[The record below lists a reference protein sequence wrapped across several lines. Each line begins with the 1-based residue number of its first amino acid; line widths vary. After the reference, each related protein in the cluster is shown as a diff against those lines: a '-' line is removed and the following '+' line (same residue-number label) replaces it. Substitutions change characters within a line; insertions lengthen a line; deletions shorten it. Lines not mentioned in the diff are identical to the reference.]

1 MFETDYTLTQIISQ
15 VEMVDVKALR
25 AFLFDNPSRPLIAT
39 GSGGC
44 ESSGNYLALLYGIR
58 GGVATAV
65 TPYTLNSLS
74 DSALQSAKLV
84 LISKGGRNND
94 AVAATRRFLKAN
106 PAETAIIC
114 FSNADTNESLQLM
127 RKAGA
132 PHTYIYPLTSIH
144 EGFVSTGTV
153 LAYFTL
159 LTRVFQPE
167 VNLNKYKKS
176 PEVSYTLCQNSGSA
190 LSLNDFREIE
200 NYTLLYGSWGRPVA
214 WNLENKLVES
224 GLAPASVYDYRN
236 YCHGRFIWT
245 SSHLA
250 DSAMV
255 LFVSPRERAI
265 VARTRKFLPATTKLI
280 LIETEHDAPETSLD
294 LLIRAEAFFRALSQ
308 LRNINYERPANPG
321 RIDKRIPIHSS
332 SPAQILKDGILCI

>member
-1 MFETDYTLTQIISQ
+1 MFETDNTLTDTISQ
-15 VEMVDVKALR
+15 VETADVKALR
-25 AFLFDNPSRPLIAT
+25 AFLFENPSCPLIAT
-39 GSGGC
+39 GSGGS
-44 ESSGNYLALLYGIR
+44 ESSGNYLSLLYGIR

-65 TPYTLNSLS
+65 TPYTLNAFS

-84 LISKGGRNND
+84 LISSGGRNND
-94 AVAATRRFLKAN
+94 AQAATRRFLKAN
-106 PAETAIIC
+106 PANAAIVC
-114 FSNADTNESLQLM
+114 FSDADTNESLRLM

-132 PHTYIYPLTSIH
+132 PNTFIYQLTSIH

-167 VNLNKYKKS
+167 VNLNKYKKT
-176 PEVSYTLCQNSGSA
+176 PEVSFTLCQNDGTA
-190 LSLNDFREIE
+190 LSLNDFHEIN

-214 WNLENKLVES
+214 WNLECKLVES
-224 GLAPASVYDYRN
+224 GLASAGVYDYRN

-245 SSHLA
+245 SNHLA

-255 LFVSPRERAI
+255 LFVGPRERAI

-280 LIETEHDAPETSLD
+280 IIETEQDAPEATLD
-294 LLIRAEAFFRALSQ
+294 LLIRAEVFFRALSR

-332 SPAQILKDGILCI
+332 SPAQILKDGPVGI